1 MMDEKIIR
9 SMKKDERDLAACTEK
24 LEQTRQLLR
33 AGREEEAGEI
43 LRAIAMLG
51 NELTVRHRQMVMDT
65 GDPNARADVER
76 IIAQI
81 HPVEI
86 GFTPEGWFG
95 LRMEPLAR
103 TRDTASKEYI
113 RGIIYPAMRRF
124 FADKAT
130 VRYPRCTLIFR
141 HVYDR
146 NTPEAQYR
154 DYNNAE
160 VKLVTDTVAMYVMV
174 DDDPLHCNVFHCSAP
189 GPESR
194 TEVYV
199 VPREDF
205 AAWFAMEPGFPDEGV
220 RLEPQV
226 PDAWKVDD

>member
-9 SMKKDERDLAACTEK
+9 SMNQNGRDLAACTEK
-24 LEQTRQLLR
+24 LEQTRQLLQG
-33 AGREEEAGEI
+33 GREEEAGVI
-43 LRAIAMLG
+43 LREIAMLAG
-51 NELTVRHRQMVMDT
+51 GITVRHRQMMLASGVPD
-65 GDPNARADVER
+65 ARAEVEK

-86 GFTPEGWFG
+86 GFTPEGWFS

-130 VRYPRCTLIFR
+130 VRYPRCTLVFR

-146 NTPEAQYR
+146 NTPDAQYR

-160 VKLVTDTVAMYVMV
+160 VKLITDTVAMYVMT

-205 AAWFAMEPGFPDEGV
+205 AGWFAKEPGFPDAGI
-220 RLEPQV
+220 RLDPRV

>member
-9 SMKKDERDLAACTEK
+9 SMKKDGRDLAACTEK

-33 AGREEEAGEI
+33 AGREQEAGEI
-43 LRAIAMLG
+43 LQAIAMLG

-130 VRYPRCTLIFR
+130 VRYPRCT
-141 HVYDR
+141 
-146 NTPEAQYR
+146 P
-154 DYNNAE
+154 
-160 VKLVTDTVAMYVMV
+160 M
-174 DDDPLHCNVFHCSAP
+174 S
-189 GPESR
+189 
-194 TEVYV
+194 
-199 VPREDF
+199 
-205 AAWFAMEPGFPDEGV
+205 
-220 RLEPQV
+220 
-226 PDAWKVDD
+226 